1 MSLLDNIINYLSKV
15 TENEEIY
22 SDYIIT
28 ADFQSE
34 QKHVKLDPIRV
45 VSP

>member
-1 MSLLDNIINYLSKV
+1 MRNQMQNIKYFSIATDNKINSEL
-15 TENEEIY
+15 
-22 SDYIIT
+22 IIT

-45 VSP
+45 VSS

>member
-15 TENEEIY
+15 TENEIY
-22 SDYIIT
+22 SDDIIT